1 MPYICPMES
10 TRQQK
15 IAKQLQKDL
24 ADILGGVGRNHF
36 RGVIFSVTKVRVTP
50 DLGLAKIYISL
61 FPTDNIDEI
70 MAFIRTNQAFIRN
83 ELAQLV
89 KNQVR
94 KIPELHFYVDDS
106 LDYQE
111 NIERL
116 LRGEG
121 ENPIV

>member
-1 MPYICPMES
+1 MES

-15 IAKQLQKDL
+15 ISKQLQKDL
-24 ADILGGVGRNHF
+24 ADILGSIGRNHF

-61 FPTDNIDEI
+61 FPTNNVDEI
-70 MAFIRTNQAFIRN
+70 MAFIRANQSFIRN

-94 KIPELHFYVDDS
+94 KIPELNFYVDDS

-121 ENPIV
+121 ENPIK